1 MLVPQRTNLTHG
13 TARKHDGR
21 CVSNA
26 SMRRCVPNATFEK
39 PNARLK
45 NDEKVEHTISQLRR
59 MLKTALLVEHVKK
72 VHWRTSAVTRCLT
85 TQKWQRRPVAL
96 TC

>member
-1 MLVPQRTNLTHG
+1 
-13 TARKHDGR
+13 
-21 CVSNA
+21 
-26 SMRRCVPNATFEK
+26 MRRCVPNATFEK

-85 TQKWQRRPVAL
+85 SGTHDAQPHGGQSTKQLQRSITNLLNPFILNAYHEIL
-96 TC
+96 A